1 MSISLKNDLTVVI
14 PVYNEIDYI
23 FATLSSLYNQNGVDS
38 LRVIIAD
45 GGSTDGTQSY
55 IDFLIKS
62 FYPKL
67 NITRI
72 EGGKVAYGRNE
83 GSKYAITK
91 YVLFLDADSTLPDK
105 NNLLYNV
112 GVMEKKNL
120 DLLTCEVKATKN
132 SSIRVKIAFS
142 IFNII
147 NKIISI
153 QTPFAVGGY
162 FMTSKHKFRDYGKF
176 NEQLNNSEDYWLSK
190 LYNPKKFHISKMK
203 YTQDDRR
210 FKKTG
215 YIGMVKL
222 LIKNYINRNN
232 IEYFK
237 KDVGYWD

>member
-1 MSISLKNDLTVVI
+1 MSIPLKNNLTIII
-14 PVYNEIDYI
+14 PAYNEVGYI
-23 FATLSSLYNQNGVDS
+23 SETLASLYKQDGVDG
-38 LRVIIAD
+38 LRVIVAD
-45 GGSTDGTQSY
+45 GGSTDETRTHVGLLSKLM
-55 IDFLIKS
+55 F
-62 FYPKL
+62 PKL
-67 NITRI
+67 VIQLI
-72 EGGKVAYGRNE
+72 DGGKVAYGRNE
-83 GSKYAITK
+83 GSKHVITK

-112 GVMEKKNL
+112 GMMEKKNL

-132 SSIRVKIAFS
+132 SSIKAKVAFS

-210 FKKTG
+210 FKKIG
-215 YIGMVKL
+215 YMGMVKL

-237 KDVGYWD
+237 QDVGYWD